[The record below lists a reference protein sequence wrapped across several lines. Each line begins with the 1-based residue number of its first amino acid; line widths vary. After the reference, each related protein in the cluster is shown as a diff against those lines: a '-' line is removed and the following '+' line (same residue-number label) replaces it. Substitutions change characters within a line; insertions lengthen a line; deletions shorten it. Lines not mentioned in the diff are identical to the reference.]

1 MDIDSILD
9 DSHASAGSKLVIN
22 NAISDFLSESARWA
36 RFIAIVGFVF
46 VGLSLLGVL
55 AGGSTLL
62 AVGLPSDMDGFSGL
76 FVVFFLAISAVAL
89 VPLYYLYNFATKMQV
104 ALAEENPVFLADAF
118 ENHKS
123 FFKFYGIML
132 AIVLGF
138 YALVFVFGLLF
149 ATF

>member
-9 DSHASAGSKLVIN
+9 DSHASSGAELVIN
-22 NAISDFLSESARWA
+22 NTISDFLQESARWA

-46 VGLSLLGVL
+46 VGLGILSVL

-62 AVGLPSDMDGFSGL
+62 AVGLPSEMAGFGG
-76 FVVFFLAISAVAL
+76 FFLIVFLAFSAIAL
-89 VPLYYLYNFATKMQV
+89 VPLYYLYNFATKIQV
-104 ALAEENPVFLADAF
+104 ALRENNSVFLADAF

-138 YALVFVFGLLF
+138 YALIFVFGLLF
-149 ATF
+149 AAF